1 MSLFRLSPGH
11 VVAGVAA
18 LALLLAMALD
28 WYSSDFGEDA
38 RRIEELQG
46 EPVPG
51 VGGDVEREVAE
62 SASIEAEEEERNAW
76 QASGVLDRILLALL
90 IGSALFGLA
99 AAALRAADRSYSLP
113 LTPSLLAAGFGAA
126 GALLVAIRIVDVGAV
141 EAGGAVEPGA
151 PLGLIAVGVLAV
163 GAALA
168 SRSERERERE
178 PGRGAAG

>member
-1 MSLFRLSPGH
+1 VSLFRLTPGH

-28 WYSSDFGEDA
+28 WYSTDFGEEA

-46 EPVPG
+46 DPVPG
-51 VGGDVEREVAE
+51 AGGDVEREVAE

-76 QASGVLDRILLALL
+76 QASGVVDRIVLALL
-90 IGSALFGLA
+90 VGSVVFGLA
-99 AAALRAADRSYSLP
+99 AAALRAADRSYPPP

-126 GALLVAIRIVDVGAV
+126 GALLVAIRIIDVGAA
-141 EAGGAVEPGA
+141 EAGGAVEAGA
-151 PLGLIAVGVLAV
+151 PLGLIAVGALAL

-168 SRSERERERE
+168 SRSERE
-178 PGRGAAG
+178 PDRGSGATA